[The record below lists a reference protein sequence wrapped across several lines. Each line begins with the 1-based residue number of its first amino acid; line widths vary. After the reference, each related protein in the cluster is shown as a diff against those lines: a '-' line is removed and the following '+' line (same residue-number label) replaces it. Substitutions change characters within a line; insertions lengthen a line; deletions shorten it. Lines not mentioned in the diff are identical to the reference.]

1 MRALSDPDSN
11 KKKERGI
18 GRKGGRKEDRK
29 KRKDNK
35 IRKIKWRMAV

>member
-11 KKKERGI
+11 NKKERGI